1 MKTNKIE
8 ERKAILVFYYSQG
21 AFKDANKRF
30 KEFRSF
36 IIKETEKRNYD
47 DPFKLIDYFAD
58 HKKELIKLL
67 KKKDYRFSKKIKEK
81 LEAEF
86 TKVSISAL
94 EQNFPIQK
102 YNQLLI
108 FDVIED
114 KKLVKEAKD
123 SNIKIIGWDLSK
135 SEGQAVFSIQKIYS
149 KYNYIGNCENGN
161 ALKFTPAEF
170 YEAFGV
176 LKYINNL
183 GKEVFSRAEEKHA
196 FESLINL
203 SKIQCIM
210 AYNIR
215 NPETKKFTRVE
226 TLSAIIPVI
235 GFLYTDLDKK
245 ELDNGKKKKEKLK
258 YIKII
263 PSKVLLD
270 QIENDYYALL
280 PSNLYLEIRDKFPKA
295 KNKHLP
301 LFIKWLAKTIALKK
315 RKKEANIIEISFE
328 KLAKQ
333 LRMNNWIKANQKNK
347 IETRLKDCF
356 KQAKGLGYLDWY
368 RISSGKTVTQKATLS
383 INADKFKSV
392 RQTKEIIEGDYME
405 EETNKEVKK
414 TKDSEIVK
422 KQKGKIRAI
431 LGLPKK

>member
-1 MKTNKIE
+1 
-8 ERKAILVFYYSQG
+8 
-21 AFKDANKRF
+21 
-30 KEFRSF
+30 
-36 IIKETEKRNYD
+36 
-47 DPFKLIDYFAD
+47 
-58 HKKELIKLL
+58 
-67 KKKDYRFSKKIKEK
+67 
-81 LEAEF
+81 
-86 TKVSISAL
+86 
-94 EQNFPIQK
+94 
-102 YNQLLI
+102 
-108 FDVIED
+108 
-114 KKLVKEAKD
+114 
-123 SNIKIIGWDLSK
+123 
-135 SEGQAVFSIQKIYS
+135 
-149 KYNYIGNCENGN
+149 
-161 ALKFTPAEF
+161 
-170 YEAFGV
+170 
-176 LKYINNL
+176 
-183 GKEVFSRAEEKHA
+183 
-196 FESLINL
+196 
-203 SKIQCIM
+203 M

-263 PSKVLLD
+263 PSKILLD

-422 KQKGKIRAI
+422 KQKEKIRAI